1 MSQRGDDDDETR
13 GSVYGNPAAEIRQPE
28 SADRCISVL
37 QGLIMWQGKSE
48 TFLLFALENHWA
60 QRAPAASVSSLT
72 RLPQQD
78 VFHAIVDVACW
89 KHNETS
95 MNPNY
100 TSPGTTAALW
110 DMVGADAGKKP
121 EDVVLMGES
130 ETQIF
135 ESTQPLE
142 ASCLVRMAL

>member
-1 MSQRGDDDDETR
+1 MIQ
-13 GSVYGNPAAEIRQPE
+13 
-28 SADRCISVL
+28 
-37 QGLIMWQGKSE
+37 QGKSE
-48 TFLLFALENHWA
+48 TFLLFALENRWA

-110 DMVGADAGKKP
+110 DMVGAVAG
-121 EDVVLMGES
+121 S
-130 ETQIF
+130 EEGPFTPTANNLHLRKQRQRLAIK
-135 ESTQPLE
+135 
-142 ASCLVRMAL
+142 M